1 MFEAEDSLKR
11 NNAGLRFFSLDEAET
26 TAGIKQQQVSRWRN
40 RLAKP
45 DKYRD
50 QLVGSLMAQAM
61 AEKMEHR
68 VEANSGDFE
77 WYTPAEYILM
87 ARNVLGAI
95 DLDPASSH
103 LANRTVQATRFFS
116 SETNGLG
123 HSWDG
128 RVWMN
133 PPYTYPLISQFAEKL
148 VEEYLAGHVTAA
160 VVLTNDCTDTGWFH
174 TLATASAALCFLRG
188 RIRFVRL
195 DGEKSTPTQGQT
207 FFYFGQETDR
217 FANVFGDA
225 GFIAEVRR

>member
-1 MFEAEDSLKR
+1 MQGRAKSNAVRNYFSVDEVESL
-11 NNAGLRFFSLDEAET
+11 
-26 TAGIKQQQVSRWRN
+26 AGIKQPQVSRWRN

-95 DLDPASSH
+95 DLDPASSEV
-103 LANRTVQATRFFS
+103 ANRTVQAARFFS
-116 SETNGLG
+116 SETNGLSQ
-123 HSWDG
+123 SWDG

-133 PPYTYPLISQFAEKL
+133 PPYTYPLISQFSEKL
-148 VEEYLAGHVTAA
+148 VEEYLAGRVTAA

-174 TLATASAALCFLRG
+174 TLATASSALCFLRG

-207 FFYFGQETDR
+207 FFYFGREIDR
-217 FANVFGDA
+217 FADVFGGA